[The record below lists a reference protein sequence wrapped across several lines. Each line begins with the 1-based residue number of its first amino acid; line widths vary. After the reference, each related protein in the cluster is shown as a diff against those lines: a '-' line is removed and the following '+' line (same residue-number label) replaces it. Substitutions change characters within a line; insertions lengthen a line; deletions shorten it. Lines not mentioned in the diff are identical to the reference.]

1 MKITRKLPAKLK
13 AFKQTGAL
21 CVHKLCVFTELKV
34 WFGLSGHRK
43 SGLWWGELGR
53 DLTTDD
59 TLNKI
64 KITRLDCLQW
74 NGKALKGFK

>member
-1 MKITRKLPAKLK
+1 MKISRKLPAKLK

-43 SGLWWGELGR
+43 SGL
-53 DLTTDD
+53 
-59 TLNKI
+59 
-64 KITRLDCLQW
+64 
-74 NGKALKGFK
+74 